1 LQRRCFEN
9 NCKNL
14 NVSNKKDRS
23 KAETLTS
30 PSPRPK
36 RLFHHNHHPQQ
47 QQQHQ
52 QHQQQFVRTCSGQS
66 IVQREGPNTNYR
78 ATILDEHKRNNLL
91 HQQQQQQQQQQL
103 QQSRTNLT
111 QECSTFNNN
120 DFNYLSYCQATTS
133 GPRK

>member
-1 LQRRCFEN
+1 MIILVQ
-9 NCKNL
+9 
-14 NVSNKKDRS
+14 KDPS

-36 RLFHHNHHPQQ
+36 RLFHHNHQHL

-52 QHQQQFVRTCSGQS
+52 HQQFVRACSGQNNL
-66 IVQREGPNTNYR
+66 QREGPATNYR
-78 ATILDEHKRNNLL
+78 ATILDEQKRSNLL
-91 HQQQQQQQQQQL
+91 QQQQQQQQQQ
-103 QQSRTNLT
+103 QHQSRTNLT

-120 DFNYLSYCQATTS
+120 DFNYLNYCQATS